1 MILLLTDAAFIVM
14 QEYSLKFKK
23 SLSLGQKSR
32 KSSVGKILLI
42 LSFVIII
49 LVLIYSVI
57 NRFGTSKIT
66 SPVTQNQPLN
76 KVVYSSKKLLDTL
89 AEDVQK
95 NGGTFSIYIFDI
107 KENKGFGINENLVI
121 TAASVNKI
129 PILAVLYKMAGEK
142 TIDLEKII
150 VPQPSDIQHYGTGS
164 IRYDPTGTPYSL
176 KTLAR
181 LMMEKSDNTASYLFA
196 QIIIKPSNIQK
207 QVNDWGLTQTDISEN
222 KTSVFDMN
230 ILLQKIYRGEITTPS
245 LTKEMLDIMDVS
257 DFDDRIPKG
266 VDEGVKVYHKT
277 GDEVGKIHDV
287 GIVDLPKRPYFIG
300 VMTTDVTSEEE
311 TKKTIAKI
319 SRKVFDFMK
328 SL

>member
-1 MILLLTDAAFIVM
+1 M
-14 QEYSLKFKK
+14 QDYSLKFKN
-23 SLSLGQKSR
+23 SLSAGRKSR
-32 KSSVGKILLI
+32 NSAVGKILLI
-42 LSFVIII
+42 LSFFIII
-49 LVLIYSVI
+49 SILVYSVVI
-57 NRFGTSKIT
+57 KRPSPKIT
-66 SPVTQNQPLN
+66 SPLTTQLSVP
-76 KVVYSSKKLLDTL
+76 KIYSTKNLLDSL
-89 AEDVQK
+89 AVDIQK
-95 NGGTFSIYIFDI
+95 NSGTFSLYIYDL
-107 KENKGFGINENLVI
+107 KENKGYGINENMVI

-129 PILAVLYKMAGEK
+129 PILATLYKMAGEDK
-142 TIDLEKII
+142 IDLEKII
-150 VPQPSDIQHYGTGS
+150 IPQPSDIQHYGTGS
-164 IRYDPTGTPYSL
+164 IRYNPTGTPYSL

-181 LMMEKSDNTASYLFA
+181 LMMEKSDNTAAYLFS

-207 QVNDWGLTQTDISEN
+207 QVNDWGLTQTDISDN

-245 LTKEMLDIMDVS
+245 LTKEMLDFMDVS

-277 GDEVGKIHDV
+277 GDEVRKIHDV

-300 VMTTDVTSEEE
+300 VMTTDATSEEE
-311 TKKTIAKI
+311 TKNTIAKI

>member
-1 MILLLTDAAFIVM
+1 M
-14 QEYSLKFKK
+14 QDYSLKFKN
-23 SLSLGQKSR
+23 SLSVGRKSR
-32 KSSVGKILLI
+32 NSSVGKILLI
-42 LSFVIII
+42 LSFFIII
-49 LVLIYSVI
+49 SILVYSVVI
-57 NRFGTSKIT
+57 KRPSPKIT
-66 SPVTQNQPLN
+66 SPLTTQLSVPKIYTTKN
-76 KVVYSSKKLLDTL
+76 LLDSL
-89 AEDVQK
+89 VVDIQK
-95 NGGTFSIYIFDI
+95 NSGTFSVYIYDL
-107 KENKGFGINENLVI
+107 KENKGYGINENMVI

-129 PILAVLYKMAGEK
+129 PILATLYKMAGEDK
-142 TIDLEKII
+142 IDLEKII
-150 VPQPSDIQHYGTGS
+150 IPQPSDIQNYGTGS

-181 LMMEKSDNTASYLFA
+181 LMMEKSDNTAAYLFA

-207 QVNDWGLTQTDISEN
+207 QVDDWGLTQTDISGN

-245 LTKEMLDIMDVS
+245 LTKEMLDFMDIS

-277 GDEVGKIHDV
+277 GDEVRKIHDV

-300 VMTTDVTSEEE
+300 VMTTDVTNEEE
-311 TKKTIAKI
+311 TKNTIAKI

>member
-1 MILLLTDAAFIVM
+1 M
-14 QEYSLKFKK
+14 QDYSLKFKN
-23 SLSLGQKSR
+23 SLSVGRKSR
-32 KSSVGKILLI
+32 NSPVGKILLI
-42 LSFVIII
+42 LSFFIII
-49 LVLIYSVI
+49 SILVYSVVI
-57 NRFGTSKIT
+57 KRPSPKIT
-66 SPVTQNQPLN
+66 SPLTTQLSVP
-76 KVVYSSKKLLDTL
+76 KIYSAKNLLDSL
-89 AEDVQK
+89 AVDIQK
-95 NGGTFSIYIFDI
+95 NSGTFSVYIYDL
-107 KENKGFGINENLVI
+107 KENKGYGINENMVI

-129 PILAVLYKMAGEK
+129 PILATLYKMAGEDK
-142 TIDLEKII
+142 IDLEKII
-150 VPQPSDIQHYGTGS
+150 IPQPSDIQHYGTGS

-181 LMMEKSDNTASYLFA
+181 LMMEKSDNTAAYLFA

-207 QVNDWGLTQTDISEN
+207 QVDDWGLTQTDISDN

-245 LTKEMLDIMDVS
+245 LTKEMLDFMDIS

-277 GDEVGKIHDV
+277 GDEVRKIHDV

-300 VMTTDVTSEEE
+300 VMTTDVTNEEE
-311 TKKTIAKI
+311 TKNTIAKI